1 MKIQSWSI
9 GKSHEKY
16 VDEGIHLFSTRIE
29 HYFPFSWHI
38 LTPPKQ
44 VANMDVPVLKE
55 EEGKKVLEMLQP
67 TDKLILLDER
77 GKNLQSPDLASLLQQ
92 YADQSTKNLVF
103 LIGGAYGV
111 SDAVK
116 KRADFCWSLSNLVF
130 PHMLVRLILA
140 EQLYRACTIMRNEK
154 YHHA

>member
-9 GKSHEKY
+9 GKSNENY
-16 VDEGIHLFSTRIE
+16 VKEGIQLFSTRIE
-29 HYFPFSWHI
+29 HYFPFSWNI

-44 VANMDVPVLKE
+44 AATMETSVLKA

-77 GKNLQSPDLASLLQQ
+77 GINLHSPELAKLLQQ
-92 YADQSTKNLVF
+92 HADQSTKNLIF

>member
-9 GKSHEKY
+9 GKSNENY
-16 VDEGIHLFSTRIE
+16 VKEGIQLFSTRIE
-29 HYFPFSWHI
+29 HYFPFSWNI

-44 VANMDVPVLKE
+44 AATMETSVLKE

-77 GKNLQSPDLASLLQQ
+77 GINLHSPELAKLLQQ
-92 YADQSTKNLVF
+92 HADQSTKNLVF